1 MPIYRAIICK
11 LRLNPEEAALF
22 KSKAERYGNM
32 SAMVRDA
39 VAQFDDKA
47 TLGRIEA
54 LNAMTAL
61 CQKYQ
66 HELSAMGGNLNQLTK
81 RANQMML
88 TGELRQEYFEHTVL
102 PMVSHLQSLLQ
113 DFKDEQHAIAR
124 LLIRK

>member
-1 MPIYRAIICK
+1 MPLKRTVTYQI
-11 LRLNPEEAALF
+11 RLTPEEATLF
-22 KSKAERYGNM
+22 RSKAKRYGIM

-66 HELSAMGGNLNQLTK
+66 QELSAMGGNLNQLTK

-113 DFKDEQHAIAR
+113 EIKDEQHAIAQQ
-124 LLIRK
+124 LIRK